1 VINMAPPE
9 GLVDKLN
16 DLSRRATEQG
26 HAMSHWRYHN
36 PVTETLEVES
46 TCSTCNALL
55 RVNAQNIDAFNQG
68 GIVLM
73 ALTWP
78 CLGSPTDPA

>member
-1 VINMAPPE
+1 
-9 GLVDKLN
+9 
-16 DLSRRATEQG
+16 
-26 HAMSHWRYHN
+26 
-36 PVTETLEVES
+36 
-46 TCSTCNALL
+46 
-55 RVNAQNIDAFNQG
+55 VNAQNIDAFNQG